1 MNNIMTK
8 IQSSIN
14 YSKNFAKGQT
24 PLDSTQSVSLFLVL
38 KGLSGSPNLISKDR
52 HNLIS
57 PFHKTLLDQIG
68 WLHVLKELTQL
79 IYRQRSSQPRDLKLR
94 VAFGVAQK
102 WRLCFEY
109 HKLKKLV
116 EMKGTYYIDLV
127 KFFYTTAH
135 IHGDIGFLCA
145 EVKGQQIVMTPEVW
159 FDIVGLLL
167 EGVMANQLGLKK
179 AGFAFNKVDK
189 YKSMRKNPSTYV
201 VVVTKSKGKERF
213 GNGPLMLE
221 HRLLAYV
228 TTQTITPRGS
238 NHA

>member
-1 MNNIMTK
+1 MVFKRTL
-8 IQSSIN
+8 QG
-14 YSKNFAKGQT
+14 FVQVQLCEKGD
-24 PLDSTQSVSLFLVL
+24 DSTEVCQ
-38 KGLSGSPNLISKDR
+38 
-52 HNLIS
+52 
-57 PFHKTLLDQIG
+57 
-68 WLHVLKELTQL
+68 
-79 IYRQRSSQPRDLKLR
+79 
-94 VAFGVAQK
+94 FGVAQK

>member
-1 MNNIMTK
+1 
-8 IQSSIN
+8 
-14 YSKNFAKGQT
+14 
-24 PLDSTQSVSLFLVL
+24 
-38 KGLSGSPNLISKDR
+38 
-52 HNLIS
+52 
-57 PFHKTLLDQIG
+57 
-68 WLHVLKELTQL
+68 
-79 IYRQRSSQPRDLKLR
+79 
-94 VAFGVAQK
+94 
-102 WRLCFEY
+102 
-109 HKLKKLV
+109 
-116 EMKGTYYIDLV
+116 
-127 KFFYTTAH
+127 
-135 IHGDIGFLCA
+135 
-145 EVKGQQIVMTPEVW
+145 MTPEVW